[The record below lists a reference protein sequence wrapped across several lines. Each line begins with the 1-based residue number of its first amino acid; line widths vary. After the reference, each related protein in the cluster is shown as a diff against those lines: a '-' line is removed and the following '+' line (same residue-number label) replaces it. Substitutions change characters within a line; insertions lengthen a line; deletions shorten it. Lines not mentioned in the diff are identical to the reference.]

1 MTKNPYHVLGSSI
14 PPMLGRADLFR
25 RIEQHLLKPQP
36 EHVSV
41 VGPKHYGKSVLLRHL
56 AGTHRTGSDGYLT
69 TAYVDLRNDT
79 PDSDSSFMT
88 RLAKDL
94 KAALDPVRPDLSEYI
109 DLEDEAIYEVLDDL
123 LGEINEA
130 EVRLLVV
137 LDRFDVIARTE
148 FTSTLLSQ
156 IRALAQ
162 HASLRLVT
170 GSRRP
175 LRELSRTEESRTS
188 NLWGIFHDPPIRVTA
203 LDDTDLI
210 GFVRPL
216 EDAGCVVEGS
226 ARKEVANWTGG
237 VPVLVC
243 ALLRNV
249 WDEYGETRVA
259 KPEIDRAAELMLEGR
274 SQLLPDLWDDSDVE
288 TRGDLSKLSEGVI
301 PRAELSDSRRRTL
314 EDRGFGRVSG
324 KHVQGT
330 CGLMKRYAKAQAPAL
345 EDMAGLFGTSAGF
358 ESNIRSMLELRLKQ
372 VGRNVDRVLHDYVHR
387 AVTEIDTPELAINGI
402 RGIVERGLVLIWQ
415 AELASDKTLP
425 EEWLDEWK
433 RAGLKNLPEDQG
445 RLPRKRGRQC
455 SVLRLITGTDRT
467 RRLSRCVTKTT
478 CLLVDHLQ
486 SVGDF
491 GQHCSDFPE
500 TKVTMGFAAGVV
512 LSAIS
517 LVESLTADLSRTEDA
532 GS

>member
-1 MTKNPYHVLGSSI
+1 MTTNPYQVLGSSI

-56 AGTHRTGSDGYLT
+56 AGTHRTESTGYVT
-69 TAYVDLRNDT
+69 TAYIDLRNDT
-79 PDSDSSFMT
+79 PTSDGSFMT

-94 KAALDPVRPDLSEYI
+94 KAALRTVRPDLSEYI
-109 DLEDEAIYEVLDDL
+109 DLEDEAIYEVLDDF
-123 LGEINEA
+123 LGEISEA
-130 EVRLLVV
+130 GLRVLVV

-170 GSRRP
+170 GSRHP

-188 NLWGIFHDPPIRVTA
+188 NLWGIFHDPPISVTA
-203 LDDTDLI
+203 LNDTDFL

-216 EDAGCVVEGS
+216 EDAGCVVEKS

-249 WDEYGETRVA
+249 WEEYRETRVA
-259 KPEIDRAAELMLEGR
+259 KLEIDRAAEMMLEGR
-274 SQLLPDLWDDSDVE
+274 SQLLPDLWDDADVE
-288 TRGDLSKLSEGVI
+288 TRGDLSKLSEDVI
-301 PRAELSDSRRRTL
+301 PLVGLSDSRLRTL
-314 EDRGFGRVSG
+314 EDRGFARVSG
-324 KHVQGT
+324 NHVQGT
-330 CGLMKRYAKAQAPAL
+330 CGLMKRYAKAQGPAL
-345 EDMAGLFGTSAGF
+345 ENMARLFGTVAGF
-358 ESNIRSMLELRLKQ
+358 ENNIRSMLELRLKQ
-372 VGRNVDRVLHDYVHR
+372 VGRSVDRVLHDYVRR

-425 EEWLDEWK
+425 DEWLDEWK
-433 RAGLKNLPEDQG
+433 HAGLKNLPADQG
-445 RLPRKRGRQC
+445 RLPRERGRQC

-467 RRLSRCVTKTT
+467 RRLSRYVTKTT
-478 CLLVDHLQ
+478 YLLVDHLQ

-491 GQHCSDFPE
+491 GQHRSDFPE
-500 TKVTMGFAAGVV
+500 AKVTMGFTAGVV

-517 LVESLTADLSRTEDA
+517 LVESLTADLSRTEDTA
-532 GS
+532 S